1 MKTKSLGLALP
12 FAFAIGLSAAN
23 AAIVTNGD
31 FETGNLTGWTVNA
44 GTDPSHPPI
53 VIGYNNTNGFP
64 NGAYGESVPAPV
76 NGLTSGAY
84 FSADAAAQS
93 ISQSLALT
101 ANTGYTLAFDIYAP
115 QNGRNNPF
123 DASLFASLNGT
134 PISTVFSADSL
145 TNGWLHYSTTFTSN
159 NASSFNFALNFQ
171 GGGNTA
177 ADFVVDNVT
186 VANVSAVPEPSTWAM
201 MLLGFIG
208 VGVVGFRK
216 RKDRFGL
223 TAS

>member
-1 MKTKSLGLALP
+1 MSAKFGIVA
-12 FAFAIGLSAAN
+12 AILFSGATAAN

-31 FETGNLTGWTVNA
+31 FERGNLSGWTVNA

-76 NGLTSGAY
+76 DGLTSGAY

-101 ANTGYTLAFDIYAP
+101 ANTGYTLGFDIYAP

-134 PISTVFSADSL
+134 AISTVFSAYSL
-145 TNGWLHYSTTFTSN
+145 NRGWLHYSTAFTATA
-159 NASSFNFALNFQ
+159 ASSYNFALNFQ

-177 ADFVVDNVT
+177 ADFVVDNVS
-186 VANVSAVPEPSTWAM
+186 VSNVGTAPEPSTWAM
-201 MLLGFIG
+201 MILGFTG
-208 VGVVGFRK
+208 VGFMAFRK
-216 RKDRFGL
+216 RKNSSAL
-223 TAS
+223 TA

>member
-1 MKTKSLGLALP
+1 MTKSLIVS
-12 FAFAIGLSAAN
+12 AFLCLCATAGN

-31 FETGNLTGWTVNA
+31 FEKGDLSGWTVNA

-76 NGLTSGAY
+76 GGLTSGAY
-84 FSADAAAQS
+84 FSSDFAAQS

-101 ANTGYTLAFDIYAP
+101 ANTDYSLGFDVYAP

-134 PISTVFSADSL
+134 PISTVLSADSL
-145 TNGWLHYSTTFTSN
+145 TRGWVHYNTTFTAN
-159 NASSFNFALNFQ
+159 TAPSFNLALNFL

-177 ADFVVDNVT
+177 ADFVIDNVS
-186 VANVSAVPEPSTWAM
+186 VANISAIPEPSTWAM
-201 MLLGFIG
+201 MMIGFISLGFIARSRRTP
-208 VGVVGFRK
+208 VSI
-216 RKDRFGL
+216 D
-223 TAS
+223 T

>member
-1 MKTKSLGLALP
+1 MKKKSLALALP
-12 FAFAIGLSAAN
+12 FALAVGVSAAN

-31 FETGNLTGWTVNA
+31 FERGNLSGWTVNA

-76 NGLTSGAY
+76 DGLTSGAY

-101 ANTGYTLAFDIYAP
+101 ANTGYTLGFDVYAP

-134 PISTVFSADSL
+134 PISTVLSADSL
-145 TNGWLHYSTTFTSN
+145 TRGWLHYSTTFTANTAPSY
-159 NASSFNFALNFQ
+159 NFALNFQ

-177 ADFVVDNVT
+177 ADFVVDNVS
-186 VANVSAVPEPSTWAM
+186 VANVGTAPEPATWAM
-201 MLLGFIG
+201 MILGFAAIA
-208 VGVVGFRK
+208 FMAYRRK
-216 RKDRFGL
+216 AKSGL
-223 TAS
+223 MAA